1 MMEGCELFLEVLR
14 SVLESALAQYERKDP
29 VLLNSNHTRV
39 IMRKNGNSYKTFYNK
54 LLKSPIN
61 FMKRPAPAVGKYSGT
76 KFFLTSGYNQ
86 CCSAAKESQR
96 L

>member
-39 IMRKNGNSYKTFYNK
+39 IMRKNGKQLQD
-54 LLKSPIN
+54 LL
-61 FMKRPAPAVGKYSGT
+61 
-76 KFFLTSGYNQ
+76 Q
-86 CCSAAKESQR
+86 
-96 L
+96 